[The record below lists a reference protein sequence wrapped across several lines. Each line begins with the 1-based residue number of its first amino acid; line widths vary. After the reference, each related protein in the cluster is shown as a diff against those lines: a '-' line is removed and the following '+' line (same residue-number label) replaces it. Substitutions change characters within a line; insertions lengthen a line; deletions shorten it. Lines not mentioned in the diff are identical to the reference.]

1 MPIPSELDLSTAAAY
16 NARHAADLDADS
28 ETVARLVAF
37 WQSGHGLDPD
47 GKFGPGTRAS
57 ATVPPPPPLVPIDD
71 KTAQYGFTALEVIA
85 RLRPFVGAPLSTGRY
100 VLGGGAPYTS
110 PTPFK
115 PIGSWLAERYPTLTK
130 DTLGCDCSGM
140 VAWACGYKRG
150 DYNTDAIVS
159 DAWVARYGK
168 PTSKPGP
175 RKLFD
180 AVAAGDLRPGDVLVY
195 GGPDKDMDGRRDSP
209 GHTGIVSEVE
219 PGTVMGAKGWHE
231 RVKVIHCSSR
241 DQAKVGAI
249 RESDAR
255 LWWDTT
261 KSIAVRCRLVMYG

>member
-110 PTPFK
+110 T
-115 PIGSWLAERYPTLTK
+115 
-130 DTLGCDCSGM
+130 
-140 VAWACGYKRG
+140 
-150 DYNTDAIVS
+150 
-159 DAWVARYGK
+159 
-168 PTSKPGP
+168 
-175 RKLFD
+175 
-180 AVAAGDLRPGDVLVY
+180 
-195 GGPDKDMDGRRDSP
+195 SP
-209 GHTGIVSEVE
+209 GRKSPAATASNSLRG
-219 PGTVMGAKGWHE
+219 PGLL
-231 RVKVIHCSSR
+231 
-241 DQAKVGAI
+241 VGLPYRATHA
-249 RESDAR
+249 S
-255 LWWDTT
+255 LT
-261 KSIAVRCRLVMYG
+261 IASVL